1 MLLKNLIK
9 NIPSNKNNIP
19 IAGIASNSN
28 DVRKNYIFFAIK
40 GKKENGEKYI
50 KDAITKGASIIVCS
64 KKCKFKDRNILVI
77 KKNIRNFLSKTVSKF
92 YKLKPKNII
101 AVTGTNG
108 KTSVADMF
116 YQLFNLNNFSV
127 ASIGTLEVK
136 YNNKILKTKLTSPD
150 TISLHKNL
158 NFLKKK
164 KLTM

>member
-77 KKNIRNFLSKTVSKF
+77 KKKNIRNF
-92 YKLKPKNII
+92 
-101 AVTGTNG
+101 
-108 KTSVADMF
+108 
-116 YQLFNLNNFSV
+116 
-127 ASIGTLEVK
+127 
-136 YNNKILKTKLTSPD
+136 
-150 TISLHKNL
+150 IS
-158 NFLKKK
+158 
-164 KLTM
+164 